1 MYYVGMSSGSGSLGK
16 VLVKMWYK
24 LPQNSGQWHKI
35 PLPHFRRNK
44 PSLGRWLTREK
55 CFIWCQFQ
63 EDILVK
69 MPKFETCRYFN
80 VFVNCEKSL
89 GVFPAIARSACKDF
103 SEVLIPCYTGYTK
116 LNLGNIPAKAGNTPI
131 FIILILYQYFSPAG
145 VQTQVFIG
153 QKQLP

>member
-1 MYYVGMSSGSGSLGK
+1 
-16 VLVKMWYK
+16 
-24 LPQNSGQWHKI
+24 
-35 PLPHFRRNK
+35 
-44 PSLGRWLTREK
+44 
-55 CFIWCQFQ
+55 
-63 EDILVK
+63 

-89 GVFPAIARSACKDF
+89 GVFPAIARSACKEF